1 MSLYTLCWCYRERFQ
16 LWRGCDGTYVGN
28 LIQCLCSTST
38 VVLSWNI
45 TTSNWFIVCD
55 FHVGSDNCIYNKCT
69 GDESESFQVSY
80 NNMTYSSIV
89 SFSVNKSRDVYKLCA
104 LMEQDLI
111 NEVALSKFQV

>member
-1 MSLYTLCWCYRERFQ
+1 MKDFNCGG
-16 LWRGCDGTYVGN
+16 GCDGTYVGN
-28 LIQCLCSTST
+28 LIRCLCNTST

-45 TTSNWFIVCD
+45 TASNCFIDCD
-55 FHVGSDNCIYNKCT
+55 FHAGSDNCIYNKCT
-69 GDESESFQVSY
+69 GDEFERFHVSY

-104 LMEQDLI
+104 LMEQDQI